1 MCWAATD
8 SGRNGFKSVLIVA
21 YRYIGFR
28 PTCQEPS
35 RAGRGWM
42 AVSFDFNCVG
52 QARCQNGIQTS
63 SERITSE
70 ATAAFAFGFSKG
82 GQFFALSF
90 FFTECARLQTRNHFD

>member
-8 SGRNGFKSVLIVA
+8 SGRNGFKSILIVA

-70 ATAAFAFGFSKG
+70 ATEAFAFGFWKVG
-82 GQFFALSF
+82 KLLVLIFFL
-90 FFTECARLQTRNHFD
+90 TESTRQKPDNQ